1 MNSFNEP
8 TEKTGYLEQ
17 DFRLFHIKDQT
28 KRDFSYHYHD
38 FHKVIIFLS
47 GKAAYHIEGKSYY
60 LKPWDILLVN
70 RHAIHKPEIDFSVP
84 YERFVLW
91 IRDDIKST
99 ELLRCFQKAIDRSYN
114 LIRLDSDTQE
124 KLKQLL
130 YELEAA
136 LKDEKFDSDLLGS
149 ALFAQFMV
157 YVNRIFLEKQYI
169 YDTRSYSSDSQ
180 IEELLRYINHNLT
193 EDLSIE
199 TLARKYYLSKYH
211 MMRKFKEETGYTIH
225 NYIISKRLL
234 LARTK
239 ISEGTP
245 ILKAAQLSGFSDY
258 TTFSRAYK
266 KQFGTAP
273 SQTI

>member
-28 KRDFSYHYHD
+28 KREFSYHYHD

-47 GKAAYHIEGKSYY
+47 GKDAYHIEGKSYY

-114 LIRLDSDTQE
+114 LIRLDSDTQ
-124 KLKQLL
+124 
-130 YELEAA
+130 A
-136 LKDEKFDSDLLGS
+136 
-149 ALFAQFMV
+149 
-157 YVNRIFLEKQYI
+157 
-169 YDTRSYSSDSQ
+169 
-180 IEELLRYINHNLT
+180 
-193 EDLSIE
+193 
-199 TLARKYYLSKYH
+199 
-211 MMRKFKEETGYTIH
+211 
-225 NYIISKRLL
+225 
-234 LARTK
+234 K
-239 ISEGTP
+239 I
-245 ILKAAQLSGFSDY
+245 KAASLRTGSCPKRRKIWQRSAWLSSFLS
-258 TTFSRAYK
+258 
-266 KQFGTAP
+266 QFHGLC
-273 SQTI
+273 

>member
-136 LKDEKFDSDLLGS
+136 LKDEKFGSDLLGS
-149 ALFAQFMV
+149 ALFTQFMV

-245 ILKAAQLSGFSDY
+245 ILKAAQLSGFSDN
-258 TTFSRAYK
+258 TTFSRANK
-266 KQFGTAP
+266 KQFGIAP

>member
-169 YDTRSYSSDSQ
+169 YDARSYSSDSQ

>member
-28 KRDFSYHYHD
+28 KREFSYHYHD

-169 YDTRSYSSDSQ
+169 YDARSYSSDSQ